1 MNQQIARILTEMTA
15 DFYAANAESFSAT
28 RQSAWPGWERVA
40 AALGE
45 PSSPLRVA
53 DVACGNG
60 RFLSFLGEKFPE
72 AAIAYCGWDGNEQL
86 LAEAAAL
93 GAKVQRRDVL
103 DALFA
108 AESAAQPGEEKA
120 VPGCGTLPLPDERS
134 APLPG
139 NEGENHF
146 DLVVCFGFFHHV
158 PGEERR
164 ARLLEALLQLVRPG
178 GLVAVS
184 LWRFAD
190 HEPLRQ
196 KAERSTTQAL
206 LAREELTGTL
216 EPGDYL
222 LGWGEACGSFRY
234 CHSFSEKEIDRL
246 VQTVDGNAQLLDR
259 FQADGRTNKMNEY
272 LVFSRLPLSS

>member
-93 GAKVQRRDVL
+93 GAKVQCCDVL
-103 DALFA
+103 EALFA
-108 AESAAQPGEEKA
+108 AELAVQAGGEEALSPLGDGA
-120 VPGCGTLPLPDERS
+120 VSMFDS
-134 APLPG
+134 
-139 NEGENHF
+139 EGENHF
-146 DLVVCFGFFHHV
+146 DRVVCFGFFHHV

-164 ARLLEALLQLVRPG
+164 AHLLEALLSLARPG

-190 HEPLRQ
+190 HEPLCQ
-196 KAERSTTQAL
+196 KAERSTAQAL
-206 LAREELTGTL
+206 AAREELTGAL
-216 EPGDYL
+216 ELGDYL
-222 LGWGEACGSFRY
+222 LGWGETEGAFRY

-246 VQTVDGNAQLLDR
+246 VQTVDGKAQLLDR

-272 LVFSRLPLSS
+272 LVLRCSALSS

>member
-1 MNQQIARILTEMTA
+1 MDQQIARILTEMTA

-28 RQSAWPGWERVA
+28 RQSAWPGWDRVA
-40 AALGE
+40 AALEGM
-45 PSSPLRVA
+45 SAPLRVA

-60 RFLSFLGEKFPE
+60 RFLAFLRERVSE
-72 AAIAYCGWDGNEQL
+72 TAIAYCGWDGNEQL
-86 LAEAAAL
+86 LAEASAQ
-93 GAKVQRRDVL
+93 GAKVQCCDVL
-103 DALFA
+103 EALFA
-108 AESAAQPGEEKA
+108 AESAAQPGEEEA
-120 VPGCGTLPLPDERS
+120 VPGRGTLPLLDERS

-139 NEGENHF
+139 NEGENLF

-190 HEPLRQ
+190 HEPLRL

-206 LAREELTGTL
+206 AACEELADAL

-246 VQTVDGNAQLLDR
+246 IQTVDENAQLLDR
-259 FQADGRTNKMNEY
+259 FQADGRTSKMNEY
-272 LVFSRLPLSS
+272 VIFYRLPLSS